1 MAKAEIQKSQQSAQE
16 SQQRARDSQ
25 RRARIRELEGEVER
39 YRQASEDALQQLDWC
54 IGYMHGSG
62 KKGVST
68 IAFKKPFIHPHTSVE
83 AGRTAN
89 AQSRDRRELAC
100 ITAIGTD
107 ER

>member
-16 SQQRARDSQ
+16 SQQRALDSQ

-54 IGYMHGSG
+54 IGYSTALE
-62 KKGVST
+62 KGVST

-100 ITAIGTD
+100 ITAVGTD